1 MDADVII
8 VGAGPAG
15 LSLARVLGDAGLQVR
30 VLEKQ
35 PRAALAEPAFDG
47 REIALTHTSRRHLI
61 DWGIWDHLPADG
73 ISDLRH
79 ARVFDDGLRRHSLDI
94 EARLGDRDQL
104 GWLVPNQ
111 DLRRAAW
118 LAVEGHPGITV
129 ETGLEVSDPR
139 VERDAAS
146 VALQDGRR
154 PRARLLVAADSRFS
168 ATRRALGI
176 PARVCDY
183 GKSMMVFRVRHERPH
198 HHQAWEWFGHGQTRA
213 LLPLNGDRASVVLT
227 LPATEM
233 ERLLALDDDAFDQD
247 ITRRY
252 QGRLGAMTR
261 ISERHVYPLV
271 GVYASRFHGP
281 RFALVGDAAV
291 GMHPVTAH
299 GFNLG
304 LSSVAH
310 LAARLAPA
318 HRAGRDPGAADL
330 LESYHRAH
338 RRGSLPLFNATHLV
352 VSLYTDDRAPARL
365 LRGAALKAANT
376 LTPFKRLIARQV
388 TG

>member
-1 MDADVII
+1 LPQIKAASPAAAYIDPLTLIRGGDEMDADVII

-79 ARVFDDGLRRHSLDI
+79 ARVFDDGLRHHSLDI
-94 EARLGDRDQL
+94 DARLGDRDQL

-129 ETGLEVSDPR
+129 ETGVEVSDPR

-154 PRARLLVAADSRFS
+154 PRA
-168 ATRRALGI
+168 
-176 PARVCDY
+176 
-183 GKSMMVFRVRHERPH
+183 
-198 HHQAWEWFGHGQTRA
+198 
-213 LLPLNGDRASVVLT
+213 
-227 LPATEM
+227 
-233 ERLLALDDDAFDQD
+233 
-247 ITRRY
+247 
-252 QGRLGAMTR
+252 
-261 ISERHVYPLV
+261 
-271 GVYASRFHGP
+271 
-281 RFALVGDAAV
+281 
-291 GMHPVTAH
+291 
-299 GFNLG
+299 
-304 LSSVAH
+304 
-310 LAARLAPA
+310 
-318 HRAGRDPGAADL
+318 
-330 LESYHRAH
+330 
-338 RRGSLPLFNATHLV
+338 
-352 VSLYTDDRAPARL
+352 
-365 LRGAALKAANT
+365 
-376 LTPFKRLIARQV
+376 
-388 TG
+388 